1 MLLDSLKVIERKKMS
16 NYDTFVCYKCEA
28 NEVSA
33 PEGSVHVLCPS
44 CVEEHNS
51 WFMQQLAVFNERSN

>member
-1 MLLDSLKVIERKKMS
+1 MTK
-16 NYDTFVCYKCEA
+16 YDTFVCYHCEA

-33 PEGSVHVLCPS
+33 PEGSVHVLCPP

-51 WFMQQLAVFNERSN
+51 WFMQQLAVFNERNS